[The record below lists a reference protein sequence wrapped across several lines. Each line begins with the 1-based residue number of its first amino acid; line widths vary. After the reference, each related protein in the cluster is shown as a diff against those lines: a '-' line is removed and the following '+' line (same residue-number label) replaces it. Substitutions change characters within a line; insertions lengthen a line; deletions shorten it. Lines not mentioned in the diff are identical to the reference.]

1 MFLRFYHKNYRNGLP
16 ALIFISTS
24 TSSPTTGTNN
34 QVQALWPAH
43 LHSTNIVEE
52 GGRKFLLPIGNN
64 FLNRFYES
72 LSVSW
77 APLYTMEHIRTAK
90 VENVKLLDK
99 VTPKSSP
106 IGTLY
111 LTTSHLI
118 FIDEKE
124 KKELWILHM
133 LMQTIEKPVLTT
145 SGSQLKILC
154 SNFQNVTFMIAVS
167 QFCWQLDFQTPVR
180 FSSQGFL
187 PLLSFSY
194 CKDPFRPAL

>member
-1 MFLRFYHKNYRNGLP
+1 
-16 ALIFISTS
+16 
-24 TSSPTTGTNN
+24 
-34 QVQALWPAH
+34 
-43 LHSTNIVEE
+43 
-52 GGRKFLLPIGNN
+52 
-64 FLNRFYES
+64 
-72 LSVSW
+72 
-77 APLYTMEHIRTAK
+77 MEHIRTAK

-133 LMQTIEKPVLTT
+133 LMQTIKKPVLTT

-154 SNFQNVTFMIAVS
+154 SNFQNVTFMISVS
-167 QFCWQLDFQTPVR
+167 VVTNLILTPVR
-180 FSSQGFL
+180 FPIHG
-187 PLLSFSY
+187 
-194 CKDPFRPAL
+194 